1 MQGWTRCNG
10 RPTDGVRTAS
20 RDDAGT
26 SGMSKPRM
34 AQSAPHYTLHEI
46 SMESREAPHRTL
58 RQAWPSSSKKQ
69 GSRKGPRTFVDCTS
83 SDDMPI
89 GWMYRPDAAR
99 RAHAPSTILP
109 SGRHRPGVCTFP
121 DGGRDTCSSGRAR
134 GQPTGDAN
142 DDRTV
147 QIPAQFGRNV
157 SLEERVGGE
166 RSMRIPPQG
175 TLEATLLRG
184 RRRWTR
190 CQNRQGPAVV

>member
-1 MQGWTRCNG
+1 MQGWTRRNG

-34 AQSAPHYTLHEI
+34 AQSAPHCTLHEI

-69 GSRKGPRTFVDCTS
+69 GSRKDPRTFVACTS

-89 GWMYRPDAAR
+89 GWTYRPDAAR
-99 RAHAPSTILP
+99 RAHAPSAILP
-109 SGRHRPGVCTFP
+109 SGWHRPGVCTFP

-134 GQPTGDAN
+134 GATNGDAN
-142 DDRTV
+142 NGRVV
-147 QIPAQFGRNV
+147 QVPAQFGAASAVR
-157 SLEERVGGE
+157 RGWGE

>member
-1 MQGWTRCNG
+1 MQGWTRRNG

-34 AQSAPHYTLHEI
+34 AQSAPHCTLREI

-69 GSRKGPRTFVDCTS
+69 GSRKDPRTFVDCTS
-83 SDDMPI
+83 SDDMPMVGRIVQMQRAGRRRRPRFFPAVGI
-89 GWMYRPDAAR
+89 GQAYVRSLMAGEIHVVAAE
-99 RAHAPSTILP
+99 RA
-109 SGRHRPGVCTFP
+109 
-121 DGGRDTCSSGRAR
+121 
-134 GQPTGDAN
+134 GDAN

-147 QIPAQFGRNV
+147 QIPAQFGRSV

-184 RRRWTR
+184 RRHWTR